1 RRDIMLNGAGSAA
14 LSEPVHVILL
24 DSLGELAGLYRLA
37 DAVYVGG
44 SLVPGG
50 GHNILEPAA
59 CSKVP
64 IYGPS
69 MENFLEMSGTFLAAG
84 AAIQV
89 KNSEELSAAWA
100 GLLREPERAAR
111 IGTCARELV
120 DRNRGATQRVL
131 EHIER
136 VLGSEGGGR

>member
-1 RRDIMLNGAGSAA
+1 
-14 LSEPVHVILL
+14 LL

-37 DAVYVGG
+37 DAVFVGG
-44 SLVPGG
+44 SLGPGG

-59 CSKVP
+59 FCKVP

-69 MENFLEMSGTFLAAG
+69 MENFREMAGQFLAAG

-89 KNSEELSAAWA
+89 KNSGDLGAAW
-100 GLLREPERAAR
+100 GVLLREPERAAR
-111 IGTCARELV
+111 LGTCARELA

-131 EHIER
+131 EHIEG
-136 VLGSEGGGR
+136 VIGRDRSVR